1 MTAIEFPIGGID
13 DGVVRLRLHADR
25 DLERV
30 AAASLDPEVLRWTR
44 VPEGNDASAMAEWI
58 GEWRSGPGSELHLV
72 VVGADDDELLGAAG
86 IVRFEQDE
94 RRCEI
99 GYWLARE
106 ARGRGVAT
114 RAVRLLAGWIFA
126 SLEVDR
132 IGIAAERE
140 NAASCAVA
148 ERAGFRF
155 EGVLR
160 SWLVI
165 KGIPRDAAMYSL
177 LRDEP
182 PEPRGGSPMPS

>member
-1 MTAIEFPIGGID
+1 VAAIEFPIEGIE
-13 DGVVRLRLHADR
+13 DGVVRLRLHADA
-25 DLERV
+25 DLEAI

-44 VPEGNDASAMAEWI
+44 VPGDNSAAAMAEWI
-58 GEWRSGPGSELHLV
+58 GEWRSGPGEELHLLI
-72 VVGADDDELLGAAG
+72 ADAGSGELLGAIG
-86 IVRFEQDE
+86 IVRFERDE

-99 GYWLARE
+99 GYWLGGG

-126 SLEVDR
+126 SLPVDR
-132 IGIAAERE
+132 IGIAAERD

-165 KGIPRDAAMYSL
+165 KGVPRDTAMYSL
-177 LRDEP
+177 LRGELADP
-182 PEPRGGSPMPS
+182 G

>member
-1 MTAIEFPIGGID
+1 MPAIEFPIDGID
-13 DGVVRLRLHADR
+13 DGVVRLRLHADA

-44 VPEGNDASAMAEWI
+44 VPEGNDAAAMAEWI
-58 GEWRSGPGSELHLV
+58 GGWRSGPAEELHLV
-72 VVGADDDELLGAAG
+72 IVDAESDELLGAVG
-86 IVRFEQDE
+86 IPRVERDE

-99 GYWLARE
+99 GYWLAAG

-114 RAVRLLAGWIFA
+114 RAVRLLAGWIFEA
-126 SLEVDR
+126 LPVDR
-132 IGIAAERE
+132 IGIAAERD
-140 NAASCAVA
+140 NAGSCAVA

-165 KGIPRDAAMYSL
+165 KGVPRDTAMYSL
-177 LRDEP
+177 LRGELADP
-182 PEPRGGSPMPS
+182 A

>member
-13 DGVVRLRLHADR
+13 DGLVRLRLHSDA

-44 VPEGNDASAMAEWI
+44 VPDDNSAEAMREWI
-58 GEWRSGPGSELHLV
+58 GEWRSGPGEELHLLIV
-72 VVGADDDELLGAAG
+72 AVDSDELLGATG
-86 IVRFEQDE
+86 IVRVDRDE

-99 GYWLARE
+99 GYWLAAG

-114 RAVRLLAGWIFA
+114 RAVRLLAGWIFDA
-126 SLEVDR
+126 LPIDR
-132 IGIAAERE
+132 IGIAAERD
-140 NAASCAVA
+140 NTGSCAVA

-165 KGIPRDAAMYSL
+165 KGTPRDAAMYSL
-177 LRDEP
+177 LRDDL
-182 PEPRGGSPMPS
+182 GA

>member
-1 MTAIEFPIGGID
+1 VGAIEFPIGGID
-13 DGVVRLRLHADR
+13 DGVVRLRLHADA

-30 AAASLDPEVLRWTR
+30 AAASLDPDVLRWTR
-44 VPEGNDASAMAEWI
+44 VPEDNSAEAMAEWI
-58 GEWRSGPGSELHLV
+58 GGWRSGAGEELHLLIV
-72 VVGADDDELLGAAG
+72 DAESDELLGAVG
-86 IVRFEQDE
+86 IPRVERDE

-99 GYWLARE
+99 GYWLAE
-106 ARGRGVAT
+106 GARGRGAAT

-126 SLEVDR
+126 TLEVDR

-140 NAASCAVA
+140 NAASCSVA

-165 KGIPRDAAMYSL
+165 KGVPRDTAMYSL
-177 LRDEP
+177 LRGELAEP
-182 PEPRGGSPMPS
+182 G